1 VQGAAGG
8 DGDDDGLPDICDPAP
23 ATKNV
28 DVDGDGFPN
37 RQDNCPFVDNEDQAD
52 GDLDGIGDV
61 CDQDDFNN
69 DGDTD
74 DPGEPTGFSA
84 SVANGANT
92 AMWFETDVEI
102 SGPSCPEPDVT
113 PTPSPTATATP
124 TGTVVAAAET
134 TLAEDA
140 SAGDTEIVVED
151 ATGFAEGDM
160 VKIGT
165 GDTAEEC
172 TITAIADTT
181 FTLDCTLEFD
191 HAAGEPV
198 VKVEAV
204 VLTPTPTE
212 IAVEDICAPVFP
224 GTYNGL
230 VRIDGQPAAS
240 GYEVTA
246 SVDGVEWGS
255 AIVSGGRY
263 AMDIPDHLPS
273 VPPCF
278 EGGTI
283 TFAVNGMTCE
293 PTAEWASGI
302 QTVDLDCAPVAPPAT
317 PTATAT
323 PPPPAT
329 PTPVVTPVAPPPSGA
344 GGLFG
349 SGSGLPLWAIG
360 LAGWAGLTIVAGLGT
375 LLAAKRS

>member
-1 VQGAAGG
+1 
-8 DGDDDGLPDICDPAP
+8 
-23 ATKNV
+23 
-28 DVDGDGFPN
+28 
-37 RQDNCPFVDNEDQAD
+37 
-52 GDLDGIGDV
+52 
-61 CDQDDFNN
+61 
-69 DGDTD
+69 
-74 DPGEPTGFSA
+74 
-84 SVANGANT
+84 
-92 AMWFETDVEI
+92 MWFETDVEI